1 MKVSAVLIGVNVA
14 ATLSVA
20 AQHPALAQDGKPL
33 ATTDFLKST
42 LMKPSAPVALDAMPA
57 KSLSAYNNVSARKV
71 SLSEPR
77 SVATRKAL
85 ATTSGGVKL
94 RPFVPNRK
102 LPSTSD
108 LSANLVSET
117 AVMDYSN
124 QPPTLD
130 GGVSEYS
137 TYYADEAAMTPRA
150 KYSVKQQQRRADSA
164 RMRSAAKVASSYV
177 RQTAPRA
184 VPGASPAVPGQVG
197 LPCADAG
204 FNVPPPPP
212 AISMRQSAPPLPH
225 VADLQKVQ
233 RMQPPAPQA
242 QPFQQFS
249 AAPPIMQEPPIQP
262 PRLSPQEQL
271 EMNKLVD
278 NACMQQG
285 INPQA
290 VGTAASPD
298 LYSRVGAPPFPLSLI
313 PEPMMKDF
321 LKGARSKKSA
331 IAGSNLA
338 MASGGGVGMGGGI
351 GGPGHSN
358 PLPTAGFRSY
368 LHGAQSTQAVGQMNF
383 SRLPTAMPQMPI
395 AKHNPHP
402 AAKAHH
408 AAPKKAPAQQLSIQ
422 TPEAPKPQQA
432 LVYPPYRSQVNFG
445 S

>member
-1 MKVSAVLIGVNVA
+1 MKVTAVLIGVNVA

-20 AQHPALAQDGKPL
+20 AQTPAMAQDGKPL
-33 ATTDFLKST
+33 ATADFLKST
-42 LMKPSAPVALDAMPA
+42 LVKSPVALEAMPA
-57 KSLSAYNNVSARKV
+57 KSLSAYNVTARKV
-71 SLSEPR
+71 SMSEPK

-85 ATTSGGVKL
+85 ATQGGVKL

-102 LPSTSD
+102 LPSTSALSTD
-108 LSANLVSET
+108 LSSQM

-124 QPPTLD
+124 QPATLD

-150 KYSVKQQQRRADSA
+150 KYSVKQQQRRSETA
-164 RMRSAAKVASSYV
+164 RIHGAAKVANSFV
-177 RQTAPRA
+177 RQTTPRA
-184 VPGASPAVPGQVG
+184 VPGASPSVPGLVG

-204 FNVPPPPP
+204 FIPPSPP

-225 VADLQKVQ
+225 ASELQQ
-233 RMQPPAPQA
+233 MRRMQPPPQAPQA
-242 QPFQQFS
+242 HASPLFS
-249 AAPPIMQEPPIQP
+249 AAPPVMQDPPIQP

-271 EMNKLVD
+271 EMNKLVES
-278 NACMQQG
+278 ACVQQG
-285 INPQA
+285 INPNA
-290 VGTAASPD
+290 VGSAASPD

-321 LKGARSKKSA
+321 LKGARAKRSA

-338 MASGGGVGMGGGI
+338 MGSGGGVGMGGGI
-351 GGPGHSN
+351 GGPGHSA

-383 SRLPTAMPQMPI
+383 SRLPTAMPI

-402 AAKAHH
+402 AAKAQPHH
-408 AAPKKAPAQQLSIQ
+408 VSPKKAPAQQLSLQ
-422 TPEAPKPQQA
+422 TPEAPKPQQVM
-432 LVYPPYRSQVNFG
+432 VYPPYRSQVNFG

>member
-1 MKVSAVLIGVNVA
+1 MKASSAFLVGVNVA

-42 LMKPSAPVALDAMPA
+42 LAKTAAPVALDAMPA
-57 KSLSAYNNVSARKV
+57 KSLSVYNVTPRKV
-71 SLSEPR
+71 SLSEPKA
-77 SVATRKAL
+77 VATRKAL
-85 ATTSGGVKL
+85 ATTAGGVKL

-102 LPSTSD
+102 LPSSND

-117 AVMDYSN
+117 ALMDYSN
-124 QPPTLD
+124 QPQTLD

-137 TYYADEAAMTPRA
+137 TYYADESAMTPRA

-164 RMRSAAKVASSYV
+164 RLHGAAKVASTYV
-177 RQTAPRA
+177 RTTAPRA

-204 FNVPPPPP
+204 FTVPPPPP

-225 VADLQKVQ
+225 AADLQK
-233 RMQPPAPQA
+233 RMQPPAPQV
-242 QPFQQFS
+242 QPQFS
-249 AAPPIMQEPPIQP
+249 AAPPVMQEAPLQP

-271 EMNKLVD
+271 EMNKLVE
-278 NACMQQG
+278 NACIQQG
-285 INPQA
+285 INPNA
-290 VGTAASPD
+290 VGTAANPD

-338 MASGGGVGMGGGI
+338 MTSGGGVGMGGGI
-351 GGPGHSN
+351 GGPGHSA
-358 PLPTAGFRSY
+358 PLPSAGFRSY
-368 LHGAQSTQAVGQMNF
+368 LHGAQSTQAVVGQTNF
-383 SRLPTAMPQMPI
+383 SRLPTAMPI
-395 AKHNPHP
+395 ANHNPHP
-402 AAKAHH
+402 AVKAQPHH
-408 AAPKKAPAQQLSIQ
+408 VAPKKAPVQQVSA
-422 TPEAPKPQQA
+422 TPEAPKPQQVM
-432 LVYPPYRSQVNFG
+432 VYPPYRSQVNFG

>member
-1 MKVSAVLIGVNVA
+1 MKASSAFLVGVNVA

-42 LMKPSAPVALDAMPA
+42 LAKTTAPIALDAMPA
-57 KSLSAYNNVSARKV
+57 KSLSAYNVTPRKV
-71 SLSEPR
+71 SLSEPK

-108 LSANLVSET
+108 MSANLVSET

-124 QPPTLD
+124 QPQTLD

-137 TYYADEAAMTPRA
+137 TYYADESAMTPRA

-164 RMRSAAKVASSYV
+164 RVHGAAKVASTFV
-177 RQTAPRA
+177 RTTAPRA

-197 LPCADAG
+197 FPCADAG
-204 FNVPPPPP
+204 FTVPPPPP

-225 VADLQKVQ
+225 AADLQK
-233 RMQPPAPQA
+233 RMQPPAPQV
-242 QPFQQFS
+242 QSLPQFS
-249 AAPPIMQEPPIQP
+249 AAPPIMQEAPLQA

-278 NACMQQG
+278 NACIQQG
-285 INPQA
+285 INPNA
-290 VGTAASPD
+290 VGSAANPD

-338 MASGGGVGMGGGI
+338 MTSGGGVGMGGGI
-351 GGPGHSN
+351 GGPGHSA
-358 PLPTAGFRSY
+358 PLPSAGFRSY
-368 LHGAQSTQAVGQMNF
+368 LHGAQSTQAVGQTNF
-383 SRLPTAMPQMPI
+383 SRLPTAMPI
-395 AKHNPHP
+395 ASHNPHP
-402 AAKAHH
+402 AVKAQPHH
-408 AAPKKAPAQQLSIQ
+408 VAPKKAPVQQVSA
-422 TPEAPKPQQA
+422 TPEAPKPQQVM
-432 LVYPPYRSQVNFG
+432 VYPPYRSQVNFG